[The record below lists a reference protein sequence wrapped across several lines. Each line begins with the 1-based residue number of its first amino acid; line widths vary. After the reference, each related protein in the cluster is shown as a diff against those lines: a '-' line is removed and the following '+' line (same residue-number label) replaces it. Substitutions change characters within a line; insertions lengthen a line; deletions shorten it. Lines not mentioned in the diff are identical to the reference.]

1 MKKENKMSTKRIT
14 IIVGLLLWVSIALA
28 APQAAM
34 ALTPAC
40 TPIGNTASVAYNVG
54 GFVQTPSSSN
64 TTTFV
69 VGNRVNFTVT
79 SLDASPGVPVVSNQT
94 GALLK
99 FQISNTG
106 NANQTYKLTWANL
119 ASGLT
124 TSVFSGNNSV
134 TDAFDTASS
143 APTDSLGNPLT
154 VTAVLTAGSS
164 TIVAIQSTVPANLT
178 NGADA
183 VLSLTAQAL
192 KVDGSTVE
200 ANNNSSVTS
209 AYGSCTAD
217 VVLGDAAGTDD
228 SAHDGKFSARDAYN
242 VVLTTLTVTK
252 SSIVYSD
259 PVNGLVSPKAIPG
272 AIMEYIVGITNGGG
286 QSATGV
292 TISDTLT
299 GTLLPLSGSAWTG
312 LTSGFGPTC
321 SGQAQVNIN
330 GGGWQCLTGGI
341 GNSSWSGQAL
351 TATINT
357 LSSAATAT
365 ILYQATIQ

>member
-1 MKKENKMSTKRIT
+1 MSTKRIT
-14 IIVGLLLWVSIALA
+14 IIVGLLLCISIALA

-69 VGNRVNFTVT
+69 VGNRVNMTVT

-99 FQISNTG
+99 FQINNTG

-119 ASGLT
+119 GSGST
-124 TSVFSGNNSV
+124 TSVFSGNNTV
-134 TDAFDTASS
+134 TDSFDTTVS

-154 VTAVLTAGSS
+154 VTAVVTAGSS
-164 TIVAIQSTVPANLT
+164 TIVSIKSTVPAGLT
-178 NGADA
+178 NGAYA
-183 VLSLTAQAL
+183 ALSLTAQAL
-192 KVDGSTVE
+192 KVDGATVE
-200 ANNNSSVTS
+200 ANGSTSVTS

-228 SAHDGKFSARDAYN
+228 LVIDGKYSARDAYN

-252 SSIVYSD
+252 TSVVYSD
-259 PVNGLVSPKAIPG
+259 PINGMSSPKAIPG
-272 AIMEYIVGITNGGG
+272 AIMEYIIGITNGGG
-286 QSATGV
+286 QSATGI

-299 GTLLPLSGSAWTG
+299 GTLLPLSGVAWTG
-312 LTSGFGPTC
+312 LTSGYGPNC
-321 SGQAQVNIN
+321 SGEAQANIN

-341 GNSSWSGQAL
+341 GPSSWAGQAL
-351 TATINT
+351 TATINS
-357 LSSAATAT
+357 LSSAQTAT
-365 ILYQATIQ
+365 ILFQATIQ